1 MSELPDTGNRM
12 TIVHRDVRVTARG
25 LGIGHRNG
33 SPGPAGLAQRVN
45 AMLAAIARRYARWQG
60 RWPHLHPILGH
71 PGRGIT
77 LQSVV
82 HRTQLHLV
90 PHLRLTVL
98 ARSGPEGAPSAESA
112 TRRGPVQE
120 RSTAS
125 RLAGQPPAAAPGHQP
140 LEMLVGRLQA
150 GRLVETVPVET
161 IVNRLVRRG
170 VRVETVG
177 TPRPQLPQ
185 FEGSTAEAM
194 RPVPRIVRRTAAAMS
209 GDNPPTAAETFAVTS
224 SPRPAMA
231 QVPGHGE
238 PPLDLNSLTD
248 QVVQAIDRRII
259 AQRERLGRV

>member
-25 LGIGHRNG
+25 LGAGHRNG
-33 SPGPAGLAQRVN
+33 PSGPTGLVPRVS

-77 LQSVV
+77 LQPAV
-82 HRTQLHLV
+82 HRTQLYLA

-98 ARSGPEGAPSAESA
+98 ARSGPEGTPSAGRP

-120 RSTAS
+120 RSTLS
-125 RLAGQPPAAAPGHQP
+125 RLAGQHPVAAPGHQP
-140 LEMLVGRLQA
+140 LEMVVGRLQA
-150 GRLVETVPVET
+150 GRLVGTVPVDT

-185 FEGSTAEAM
+185 SEGSMAEAT
-194 RPVPRIVRRTAAAMS
+194 RPVQRVVRRTAAAMS
-209 GDNPPTAAETFAVTS
+209 GDNPPTAAETFAAAS
-224 SPRPAMA
+224 RPRPAMA

-238 PPLDLNSLTD
+238 PPLDLNRLTD